1 MFIIRHTNN
10 TNFVISSS
18 FYIFPLYTSTMSYD
32 KSISCNPWTVAVF
45 LTFILC
51 RYLQELL
58 FIQYG
63 IQILVSY
70 STSSGISSE
79 SMVLSNYSLNVF
91 NETNEHLFTKRL
103 ITTSHYKDIPITS
116 VQLKDFGKYTRNRKC
131 LFYYCY
137 L

>member
-1 MFIIRHTNN
+1 M
-10 TNFVISSS
+10 
-18 FYIFPLYTSTMSYD
+18 
-32 KSISCNPWTVAVF
+32 
-45 LTFILC
+45 
-51 RYLQELL
+51 LL
-58 FIQYG
+58 LEQNS

-79 SMVLSNYSLNVF
+79 SMVLSNHSLNVF

-103 ITTSHYKDIPITS
+103 ITTSHNKDIPFAS
-116 VQLKDFGKYTRNRKC
+116 VQLKDFGKYVRNRKC